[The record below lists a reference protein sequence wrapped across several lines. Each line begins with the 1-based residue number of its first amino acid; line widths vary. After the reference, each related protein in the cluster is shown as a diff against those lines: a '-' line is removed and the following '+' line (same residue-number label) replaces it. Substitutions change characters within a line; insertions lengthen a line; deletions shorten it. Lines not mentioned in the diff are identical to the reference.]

1 MADFTFETTPRIL
14 CEDGAAGR
22 LGALAAE
29 YGMKRP
35 VVVTDPGLVRAG
47 VLAPAEQGLRAAG
60 MSYAVYSDVQAD
72 PPEARVLEA
81 VDFAR
86 RHGAD
91 GVIGIGGGSSMDTA
105 KLVALLART
114 GQPIQEA
121 YGIDKA
127 RGPRLP
133 LLQVPTTAGTGSEA
147 TPIAVVTSPRHE
159 KLVVVSRVLYPDA
172 AVLDASLT
180 VGLPPAVTAMTGI
193 DAMTHAIEA
202 FTSRHKGNA
211 LSEALAVKA
220 MQLLF
225 PHLRRAVKDG
235 TDRAARAAM
244 LQGSLLAGMSFANAP
259 VAAVHALSYPI
270 GGHYGVPHG
279 HAIALALIPVLEH
292 NLPAAA
298 ARYAELASA
307 ILPGRRFSGAEEG
320 GRAFVDAMRELVA
333 EMPFAQR
340 LSQLGVPETALSG
353 LAAEAAAIQRLIQN
367 NPRAVGDADA
377 LAMYRS
383 VY

>member
-14 CEDGAAGR
+14 CEDGAAAR

-47 VLAPAEQGLRAAG
+47 VLAPVEQGLRAAG
-60 MSYAVYSDVQAD
+60 MSHAVYSDVQAD

-159 KLVVVSRVLYPDA
+159 KLVVVSRILYPDA

-180 VGLPPAVTAMTGI
+180 LGLPPAVTAMTGV

-220 MQLLF
+220 LQLLF

-235 TDRAARAAM
+235 ADREARAAM
-244 LQGSLLAGMSFANAP
+244 LQGSLLAGMAFANAP

-292 NLPAAA
+292 NLPAAE
-298 ARYAELASA
+298 ARYAELAA
-307 ILPGRRFSGAEEG
+307 ALLPGRRSAGAGAG

-340 LSQLGVPETALSG
+340 LSRLGVPEAALPG

>member
-14 CEDGAAGR
+14 CEDGAAAR

-81 VDFAR
+81 VAFAR

-91 GVIGIGGGSSMDTA
+91 GVVGVGGGSSMDTA

-114 GQPIQEA
+114 DQPIQEA

-159 KLVVVSRVLYPDA
+159 KLVVVSRLLYPDA

-180 VGLPPAVTAMTGI
+180 LGLPPAVTAMTGV

-225 PHLRRAVKDG
+225 PHLRRAVRDG
-235 TDRAARAAM
+235 SDRAARAAM

-279 HAIALALIPVLEH
+279 HAIALALVPVLEH

-298 ARYAELASA
+298 GRYAELGAA
-307 ILPGRRFSGAEEG
+307 ILPGRRFAGAEEG
-320 GRAFVDAMRELVA
+320 GRAFVDAMRDLVA
-333 EMPFAQR
+333 EMPFAHR
-340 LSQLGVPETALSG
+340 LSQVGVPESALPG

-383 VY
+383 IY